1 MGDLAD
7 EVNEAV
13 SHAAESR
20 LNSVIALLVAITA
33 TFIAIGNVKD
43 GNIVQAMQQA
53 QAGAIDS
60 WSYYQAK
67 GTKENLA
74 ESTRDQLIIQRELGG
89 AALPAESRQIL
100 DRKIA
105 EYDAAVK
112 KYETQKAEIKLKAEG
127 FQKQYD
133 ALNVHDDQ
141 FDLSEASLS
150 MAIALFGVTALTR
163 KRWLM
168 VVASIFM
175 LLGLLYGCAGLFG
188 WSLHSD
194 LAARLLS

>member
-13 SHAAESR
+13 AHAAESR
-20 LNSVIALLVAITA
+20 LNSAIALLVAITA

-43 GNIVQAMQQA
+43 GNIVQEMQQA
-53 QAGAIDS
+53 QASSIDT

-67 GTKENLA
+67 GTKQNLA

-89 AALPAESRQIL
+89 TALPSQSRAIL
-100 DRKIA
+100 DRKLA
-105 EYDAAVK
+105 DYDTAVK

-127 FQKQYD
+127 YQKEYD
-133 ALNVHDDQ
+133 ALNLHDDQ
-141 FDLSEASLS
+141 FDLSEAALS
-150 MAIALFGVTALTR
+150 MAIALFGVTALTK

-168 VVASIFM
+168 IVASIFM
-175 LLGLLYGCAGLFG
+175 LIGLLYGSAGLFG
-188 WSLHSD
+188 FSLHSD
-194 LAARLLS
+194 FAAKLLS